1 MKRATLSSA
10 ALGLMLLLSACV
22 QTNAVRLGAAPARPP
37 VPEAQVV
44 VYRSA
49 SQIPGKYEE
58 VALLN
63 STGEATWTNEAKMFD
78 SMRRKAAKLGANA
91 IVLDAMSEPSAGAKV
106 AAAVFG
112 VGGAERKGKA
122 IAVYVFPDSTAKP

>member
-10 ALGLMLLLSACV
+10 ALGLVLLLSACV

-49 SQIPGKYEE
+49 SQIPGRYEE

-78 SMRRKAAKLGANA
+78 SMRKKAAKLGANA